1 MNQELLNQI
10 NEQKHRIKD
19 DEIITGIVERA
30 RNKFFA
36 KSETEI
42 VLYDMLDYVKKQLT
56 WKKQSAYEWLLAAM
70 LEACE
75 RVGENFEM
83 LFSDSDPK
91 THREAFDEIYW

>member
-1 MNQELLNQI
+1 MNKDLLNEI

-19 DEIITGIVERA
+19 DEIITEIVERA

-56 WKKQSAYEWLLAAM
+56 WKKQSAYEWLLATM
-70 LEACE
+70 MEACE

-83 LFSDSDPK
+83 LFADSDPK
-91 THREAFDEIYW
+91 NYREAFDEIYW